1 MNISVQKLLMK
12 MEEELQQ
19 ARTSQKTESLRER
32 IHSIKILCELILD
45 ENQVGN
51 EFLETVSQP
60 VRQQSMD
67 QAAISQPIF
76 QQQPSISQSKKL
88 DMDDGANGD
97 SLFDF

>member
-1 MNISVQKLLMK
+1 VNISVQKLLMK

-45 ENQVGN
+45 EKQVGN

-67 QAAISQPIF
+67 QAAIS
-76 QQQPSISQSKKL
+76 
-88 DMDDGANGD
+88 
-97 SLFDF
+97 

>member
-45 ENQVGN
+45 EKQVGN